1 MKEKD
6 NIKCVPLRI
15 PEELHR
21 VFKTQVT
28 KDGTNMNTK
37 LTELL
42 RMYLM
47 YSSSRLGDKIYLLIC
62 SYYFVLFYNS
72 YNLAAVVAWGRVLLD
87 DFLELPVIIISSFL
101 IQFNLLF
108 FLQRGLVS
116 HTSPSSF

>member
-37 LTELL
+37 LTELI

-47 YSSSRLGDKIYLLIC
+47 YSS
-62 SYYFVLFYNS
+62 
-72 YNLAAVVAWGRVLLD
+72 
-87 DFLELPVIIISSFL
+87 
-101 IQFNLLF
+101 
-108 FLQRGLVS
+108 
-116 HTSPSSF
+116 